1 MPADSFTG
9 PSCKD
14 LVEFMKSVKD
24 IPVKHKDGF
33 EGMSEK
39 AIETVCDVDALHVW
53 ESGDDIDD
61 FLHLTQV
68 IVKLKIEAEKHE
80 GRRRKEP
87 AMVIISSEQA
97 TGKNGRDGFER
108 ICEVVRNL
116 MKSDGKKHLDD
127 TVCAF
132 DAVVVVRG
140 IDYTSSSDN
149 KAAVK
154 RINTAIE
161 RVFKMQRPSVKQL
174 VWHHGP
180 ILSLLLTWID
190 NTTSDLRSALTAI
203 SITAAL
209 DLTDG
214 VKPSP
219 LGKANKQTALQ
230 TLEDYAKR
238 LDIPVVFVDPASQL
252 ITYEYLATY
261 MYYWA
266 YYIHVF
272 LPSSALRPHFYAA
285 LDALVTFCFR
295 LRGASDSTYGASTVR
310 MVQEHLSASTARR
323 WASTSIDP
331 SSYTKD
337 LCRATA
343 TDAQI
348 HHAVQLADS
357 PFALLSPMPGYP
369 LPAFSRLPLCP
380 SDNPADSTGDFYI
393 AAPVSFTLPTGT
405 FRASSSS
412 PFYVL
417 LPREGRDV
425 DKVTA
430 WIQGSMMGVL
440 ERLRRD
446 KDVVRINKKET
457 ELYGEVARAC
467 GWALDGCR
475 GKMPEGVEGKVKF
488 VREKVRKGTFCYVS
502 GLVKETEGSRQKGRS
517 EGGWL
522 GGQVGWG
529 AQGETGW
536 VDGAKGGGGGGRR
549 GRRGG
554 WMERRRALGGVRRC
568 GAVRSLC
575 CAGLLDSESWLGSSS
590 SGYLLLWQGFLLR
603 TGW

>member
-1 MPADSFTG
+1 M
-9 PSCKD
+9 
-14 LVEFMKSVKD
+14 
-24 IPVKHKDGF
+24 
-33 EGMSEK
+33 
-39 AIETVCDVDALHVW
+39 
-53 ESGDDIDD
+53 
-61 FLHLTQV
+61 
-68 IVKLKIEAEKHE
+68 
-80 GRRRKEP
+80 
-87 AMVIISSEQA
+87 
-97 TGKNGRDGFER
+97 N
-108 ICEVVRNL
+108 
-116 MKSDGKKHLDD
+116 SDGKKHINN

-132 DAVVVVRG
+132 DAIVVVRG

-149 KAAVK
+149 KVAVK

-180 ILSLLLTWID
+180 ILSLLLAWID
-190 NTTSDLRSALTAI
+190 NTTSDLRSVLTAI

-219 LGKANKQTALQ
+219 LGKANKQADLQ

-272 LPSSALRPHFYAA
+272 LPSSALRPHLYAA

-295 LRGASDSTYGASTVR
+295 LRGASDTTYGASAVR
-310 MVQEHLSASTARR
+310 MVQEHLSASTARH
-323 WASTSIDP
+323 WASTCIEP

-337 LCRATA
+337 HCRATA

-357 PFALLSPMPGYP
+357 PFALLSPTPGYP

-380 SDNPADSTGDFYI
+380 SDKPAETTGEFYI
-393 AAPVSFTLPTGT
+393 AAPVSFTLTKCT
-405 FRASSSS
+405 FRASSAS
-412 PFYVL
+412 PFHIL

-440 ERLRRD
+440 ERLRQNKNED
-446 KDVVRINKKET
+446 PVRINKQET
-457 ELYGEVARAC
+457 ELYGEVAKAC
-467 GWALDGCR
+467 VWALDGCR
-475 GKMPEGVEGKVKF
+475 GKMPEGVEEKVKY
-488 VREKVRKGTFCYVS
+488 VREKLRRGTFCYVS
-502 GLVKETEGSRQKGRS
+502 GMVKEKGKDKERSRSRQRGRS
-517 EGGWL
+517 REVRGSQGR
-522 GGQVGWG
+522 QTGWG
-529 AQGETGW
+529 VQGGKGW
-536 VDGAKGGGGGGRR
+536 SDGGATAGA
-549 GRRGG
+549 G
-554 WMERRRALGGVRRC
+554 W
-568 GAVRSLC
+568 S
-575 CAGLLDSESWLGSSS
+575 
-590 SGYLLLWQGFLLR
+590 
-603 TGW
+603 